1 MSGPRRSLA
10 ILYGSRAP
18 GRHRPASDIDL
29 SLIGP
34 AIRAA
39 FLARIMCAGMELYR
53 PRMRQTH
60 PMATSSR
67 PSSYHYVVDEPLLR
81 TIAAE
86 IQAAIPG
93 AQVRLF
99 GSRARGT
106 ERPDSDLD
114 LLVTVPDEWLGSRSR
129 FEETGDLCRKLAH
142 HRIPI
147 DLLLYSDAEVQE
159 RRQYIQHVVTE
170 AFHNGRDLYAI

>member
-1 MSGPRRSLA
+1 MS
-10 ILYGSRAP
+10 
-18 GRHRPASDIDL
+18 AS
-29 SLIGP
+29 
-34 AIRAA
+34 A
-39 FLARIMCAGMELYR
+39 
-53 PRMRQTH
+53 
-60 PMATSSR
+60 R
-67 PSSYHYVVDEPLLR
+67 PSSYHYVVDEALLR

-99 GSRARGT
+99 GSRARGS

-114 LLVTVPDEWLGSRSR
+114 LLVTVPDEWLASHSR

-147 DLLLYSDAEVQE
+147 DLLIYSAAEVQE
-159 RRQYIQHVVTE
+159 RRQYSQHVVTE
-170 AFHNGRDLYAI
+170 AYHYGRDLHAV

>member
-1 MSGPRRSLA
+1 M
-10 ILYGSRAP
+10 
-18 GRHRPASDIDL
+18 H
-29 SLIGP
+29 
-34 AIRAA
+34 
-39 FLARIMCAGMELYR
+39 
-53 PRMRQTH
+53 QTD
-60 PMATSSR
+60 PMAASTT

-114 LLVTVPDEWLGSRSR
+114 LLVTVPDEWLASHSR
-129 FEETGDLCRKLAH
+129 FVETDVLGWKLAH

-147 DLLLYSDAEVQE
+147 DLLLYSHQEVQE
-159 RRQYIQHVVTE
+159 RRQYSQHVVTE
-170 AFHNGRDLYAI
+170 AYRYGRDLHAF

>member
-1 MSGPRRSLA
+1 MTPKA
-10 ILYGSRAP
+10 
-18 GRHRPASDIDL
+18 
-29 SLIGP
+29 
-34 AIRAA
+34 
-39 FLARIMCAGMELYR
+39 
-53 PRMRQTH
+53 
-60 PMATSSR
+60 R

-114 LLVTVPDEWLGSRSR
+114 LLVTVPDEWLANHSR
-129 FEETGDLCRKLAH
+129 FVETDTLGWKLAH
-142 HRIPI
+142 HRILI
-147 DLLLYSDAEVQE
+147 ELLLFSASEAKE
-159 RRQYIQHVVTE
+159 RRHGRVNVIAE
-170 AFHNGRDLYAI
+170 AFRYGRSRRTKVFA